1 MQPWPALKHPTPALP
16 SRCPWALRIMV
27 VPGEDVEL
35 GGQWRARHRWTA
47 NDLSFATVPL
57 AASSVGFETLYEAIR
72 KSRIVSAFPGGSPV
86 TAGSS
91 WPDVSVSAQVVG
103 VSGREARGSLG
114 SGRSAGCAIGE
125 DRTSPCRAIKP
136 GIRADHVPGSAQA
149 RAGSPDPSRGTC
161 KSQRRAF
168 TDTRPQRAPPAERH
182 LYVRCSACRGV

>member
-57 AASSVGFETLYEAIR
+57 AASSVGFKTLYEAIR

-86 TAGSS
+86 TEKSVAGQTYLTSFKTGPVSCKTSGALQYRWSIPYERASEKGLEWALVPPLQSLFSS
-91 WPDVSVSAQVVG
+91 
-103 VSGREARGSLG
+103 R
-114 SGRSAGCAIGE
+114 
-125 DRTSPCRAIKP
+125 
-136 GIRADHVPGSAQA
+136 
-149 RAGSPDPSRGTC
+149 
-161 KSQRRAF
+161 F
-168 TDTRPQRAPPAERH
+168 TA
-182 LYVRCSACRGV
+182 CSSDS

>member
-35 GGQWRARHRWTA
+35 GGQRRARHRWTA

-86 TAGSS
+86 TA
-91 WPDVSVSAQVVG
+91 
-103 VSGREARGSLG
+103 
-114 SGRSAGCAIGE
+114 
-125 DRTSPCRAIKP
+125 
-136 GIRADHVPGSAQA
+136 
-149 RAGSPDPSRGTC
+149 
-161 KSQRRAF
+161 QRRGG
-168 TDTRPQRAPPAERH
+168 
-182 LYVRCSACRGV
+182 LG

>member
-47 NDLSFATVPL
+47 NDLSFPTVPL

-86 TAGSS
+86 T
-91 WPDVSVSAQVVG
+91 
-103 VSGREARGSLG
+103 ENARG
-114 SGRSAGCAIGE
+114 
-125 DRTSPCRAIKP
+125 
-136 GIRADHVPGSAQA
+136 A
-149 RAGSPDPSRGTC
+149 RPAEGDARGA
-161 KSQRRAF
+161 R
-168 TDTRPQRAPPAERH
+168 PAER
-182 LYVRCSACRGV
+182 VARGARWPWEG

>member
-86 TAGSS
+86 TGR
-91 WPDVSVSAQVVG
+91 PRRG
-103 VSGREARGSLG
+103 GREAVEGGGRPGEAQWKAMHGQPRMSLWVP
-114 SGRSAGCAIGE
+114 SPAVAANQ
-125 DRTSPCRAIKP
+125 RTS
-136 GIRADHVPGSAQA
+136 
-149 RAGSPDPSRGTC
+149 
-161 KSQRRAF
+161 
-168 TDTRPQRAPPAERH
+168 
-182 LYVRCSACRGV
+182 

>member
-1 MQPWPALKHPTPALP
+1 MQPWPALKHPNPALP

-86 TAGSS
+86 TA
-91 WPDVSVSAQVVG
+91 VIT
-103 VSGREARGSLG
+103 GRE
-114 SGRSAGCAIGE
+114 
-125 DRTSPCRAIKP
+125 RAWLP
-136 GIRADHVPGSAQA
+136 VSDW
-149 RAGSPDPSRGTC
+149 
-161 KSQRRAF
+161 
-168 TDTRPQRAPPAERH
+168 
-182 LYVRCSACRGV
+182 

>member
-86 TAGSS
+86 TAELEELARELVPSPVLGWATS
-91 WPDVSVSAQVVG
+91 QHG
-103 VSGREARGSLG
+103 SGRELSMTYGYITPHRYKWRGGVEHALLSHATSWARLRSRTISLDLAHLDVVHTRKG
-114 SGRSAGCAIGE
+114 
-125 DRTSPCRAIKP
+125 
-136 GIRADHVPGSAQA
+136 
-149 RAGSPDPSRGTC
+149 PSR
-161 KSQRRAF
+161 Q
-168 TDTRPQRAPPAERH
+168 PAGDRD
-182 LYVRCSACRGV
+182 LG

>member
-86 TAGSS
+86 TVAVAG
-91 WPDVSVSAQVVG
+91 
-103 VSGREARGSLG
+103 
-114 SGRSAGCAIGE
+114 IGIIE
-125 DRTSPCRAIKP
+125 SPLAM
-136 GIRADHVPGSAQA
+136 QA
-149 RAGSPDPSRGTC
+149 HTLVQA
-161 KSQRRAF
+161 AN
-168 TDTRPQRAPPAERH
+168 
-182 LYVRCSACRGV
+182 V

>member
-86 TAGSS
+86 TVECCKIVIAIPLQAS
-91 WPDVSVSAQVVG
+91 PT
-103 VSGREARGSLG
+103 LG
-114 SGRSAGCAIGE
+114 LWI
-125 DRTSPCRAIKP
+125 I
-136 GIRADHVPGSAQA
+136 H
-149 RAGSPDPSRGTC
+149 
-161 KSQRRAF
+161 SQ
-168 TDTRPQRAPPAERH
+168 
-182 LYVRCSACRGV
+182 

>member
-47 NDLSFATVPL
+47 NDLSFPTVPL

-86 TAGSS
+86 TGTPVRVTVAT
-91 WPDVSVSAQVVG
+91 AF
-103 VSGREARGSLG
+103 
-114 SGRSAGCAIGE
+114 RSE
-125 DRTSPCRAIKP
+125 E
-136 GIRADHVPGSAQA
+136 H
-149 RAGSPDPSRGTC
+149 SR
-161 KSQRRAF
+161 
-168 TDTRPQRAPPAERH
+168 DAP
-182 LYVRCSACRGV
+182 

>member
-1 MQPWPALKHPTPALP
+1 MQPWPALQHPTPALP

-86 TAGSS
+86 TVLALLNY
-91 WPDVSVSAQVVG
+91 PLLTDNHASAHG
-103 VSGREARGSLG
+103 L
-114 SGRSAGCAIGE
+114 
-125 DRTSPCRAIKP
+125 TTML
-136 GIRADHVPGSAQA
+136 H
-149 RAGSPDPSRGTC
+149 
-161 KSQRRAF
+161 
-168 TDTRPQRAPPAERH
+168 
-182 LYVRCSACRGV
+182 

>member
-86 TAGSS
+86 T
-91 WPDVSVSAQVVG
+91 VHVYCVFG
-103 VSGREARGSLG
+103 VFTLYLY
-114 SGRSAGCAIGE
+114 
-125 DRTSPCRAIKP
+125 PC
-136 GIRADHVPGSAQA
+136 H
-149 RAGSPDPSRGTC
+149 
-161 KSQRRAF
+161 F
-168 TDTRPQRAPPAERH
+168 LDTRILHAILQMLSPGWVLSCIVRSI
-182 LYVRCSACRGV
+182 LYFVLNLLCND

>member
-57 AASSVGFETLYEAIR
+57 AASSVGFKTLYEAIR

-86 TAGSS
+86 TAMGDARCFEDMRSPKSS
-91 WPDVSVSAQVVG
+91 HRIDRVG
-103 VSGREARGSLG
+103 CFVNRV
-114 SGRSAGCAIGE
+114 
-125 DRTSPCRAIKP
+125 
-136 GIRADHVPGSAQA
+136 AD
-149 RAGSPDPSRGTC
+149 
-161 KSQRRAF
+161 
-168 TDTRPQRAPPAERH
+168 
-182 LYVRCSACRGV
+182 L